1 MCFLSFNCVLFRCG
15 VVVTLL
21 NDVTVCIQMEME
33 KALLEGEH
41 KDELSH
47 LQQDQKHIEDLQ
59 TRQQQLN
66 DSLARQQTEQVSSA
80 IATNMITS

>member
-1 MCFLSFNCVLFRCG
+1 
-15 VVVTLL
+15 
-21 NDVTVCIQMEME
+21 MEME

-66 DSLARQQTEQVSSA
+66 DNLARQQTEQVGTA
-80 IATNMITS
+80 MFTNMMTSLVIMCYF

>member
-1 MCFLSFNCVLFRCG
+1 
-15 VVVTLL
+15 
-21 NDVTVCIQMEME
+21 MEME

-47 LQQDQKHIEDLQ
+47 LQQDQKHIEELQ

-66 DSLARQQTEQVSSA
+66 DNLARQQTDQVGTA
-80 IATNMITS
+80 MFTNMMTSLVIVCYF